1 MEAYKYNHIY
11 DTLNDNFNFDETQYG
26 IYIRDVLN
34 LLKES
39 ERKGET
45 FIEID
50 NLYKEFEFEGN
61 DWPEKHINALEKS
74 GLIFSEDSPI
84 IFEKRKLSFVKWSN
98 KIKKILFILLKK
110 INKNN
115 TNSLKE
121 RETNSSDK
129 KTTIINLF
137 EDSNLVLLQGGPGTG
152 KSTLILE
159 TILYYQ
165 NKNNYINI
173 GLSAPTGKASSRL
186 KASLDY
192 KKKSDYKDDIDKI
205 ECQTLHRWIYHSFNK
220 SGNLKY
226 DLKELDIFVIDEM
239 SMVNVDLFEIILNS
253 LAKDCKLLLVGD
265 ANQLPPINSSSIWNY
280 IFSNFTKNPFDSK
293 IVNLEKVYRN
303 SGDIVEVSKLIF
315 NKNNNLFNYK
325 LDQIY
330 KNKIGSNIKLYKNKN
345 KSIPENLVNNINL
358 HLQNMK
364 DAVRQLSHKSYIF
377 NQEIENLYDCENNL
391 VVEIFKKLNSQMI
404 LCKTNSGIWGVN
416 DINKLI
422 LNQNKT
428 YNFETWDEGMP
439 IMCTENNNELGI
451 SNGDIG
457 VIIGKGNLRKFL
469 FRKFNKL
476 NNQVAALIEP
486 DKLENIVPAI
496 ALTIHKSQG
505 SESDKVYILWNQNLS
520 KSKIIEANNQTKI
533 ILKDNFEKRLFYTA
547 ITRAKKDLTLY
558 YLNT

>member
-1 MEAYKYNHIY
+1 MEVYKYNHIY
-11 DTLNDNFNFDETQYG
+11 DILKENFNFDEKQYG

-39 ERKGET
+39 EKKGET

-50 NLYKEFEFEGN
+50 NVNKEFEFEGN
-61 DWPEKHINALEKS
+61 EWPEKHINALDKS
-74 GLIFSEDSPI
+74 GLIYSEDSPI
-84 IFEKRKLSFVKWSN
+84 IFEKRKLSFEKWSK
-98 KIKKILFILLKK
+98 KIKKILGILLKK
-110 INKNN
+110 TNQNNINSRLKRKS
-115 TNSLKE
+115 NSC
-121 RETNSSDK
+121 DK

-137 EDSNLVLLQGGPGTG
+137 EESNLVFLQGGPGTG

-159 TILYYQ
+159 TILYYL
-165 NKNNYINI
+165 NKNNNINI

-186 KASLDY
+186 KESLDY
-192 KKKSDYKDDIDKI
+192 KKKSDYKDEIDKI
-205 ECQTLHRWIYHSFNK
+205 ECQTLHRWIYNSINK
-220 SGNLKY
+220 SGKLKY

-280 IFSNFTKNPFDSK
+280 IFSNLTKNPFDTS

-303 SGDIVEVSKLIF
+303 SGDIVELSKLIF

-325 LDQIY
+325 LDQIN
-330 KNKIGSNIKLYKNKN
+330 KNKITSNIKVYKNKN

-358 HLQNMK
+358 HLKDMK
-364 DAVRQLSHKSYIF
+364 ASVRLLSNKSYIF
-377 NQEIENLYDCENNL
+377 NQEIEDLYDCEKNL
-391 VVEIFKKLNSQMI
+391 VVEIFKKLNSKII

-422 LNQNKT
+422 LNQNKP
-428 YNFETWDEGMP
+428 YNFEKWDEGMP

-457 VIIGKGNLRKFL
+457 VVIGKGNLRKFL
-469 FRKFNKL
+469 FRKFNKF
-476 NNQVAALIEP
+476 NKQVAALIEP
-486 DKLENIVPAI
+486 NKLENIVPAI

-505 SESDKVYILWNQNLS
+505 SESESVYILWNQNLS
-520 KSKIIEANNQTKI
+520 KTKLKEVNNQKKI

>member
-1 MEAYKYNHIY
+1 MEVYKYNHIY
-11 DTLNDNFNFDETQYG
+11 DILKENFNFDEKQYG

-39 ERKGET
+39 EKKGET

-50 NLYKEFEFEGN
+50 NVNKEFEFEGN
-61 DWPEKHINALEKS
+61 EWPEKHINALDKS
-74 GLIFSEDSPI
+74 GLIYSEDSPI
-84 IFEKRKLSFVKWSN
+84 IFEKRTLSFEKWSK
-98 KIKKILFILLKK
+98 KIKKILGILLKK
-110 INKNN
+110 TNQNN
-115 TNSLKE
+115 TNSRLK
-121 RETNSSDK
+121 RKSNSSDK

-137 EDSNLVLLQGGPGTG
+137 EESNLVFLQGGPGTG

-159 TILYYQ
+159 TILYYL

-186 KASLDY
+186 KESLDY
-192 KKKSDYKDDIDKI
+192 KKKSDYKDEIDKI
-205 ECQTLHRWIYHSFNK
+205 ECQTLHRWIYNSINK
-220 SGNLKY
+220 SGKLKY

-280 IFSNFTKNPFDSK
+280 IFSNLTKNPFDSL

-303 SGDIVEVSKLIF
+303 SGDIVELSKLIF
-315 NKNNNLFNYK
+315 NKNNNLFSYK
-325 LDQIY
+325 LDQIN
-330 KNKIGSNIKLYKNKN
+330 KNKISSNIKVYKNKN

-358 HLQNMK
+358 HLKDMK
-364 DAVRQLSHKSYIF
+364 ASVRLLSNKSYIF
-377 NQEIENLYDCENNL
+377 NQEIEDLYDCEKNL
-391 VVEIFKKLNSQMI
+391 VVEIFKKLNSKII

-422 LNQNKT
+422 LNQNKP
-428 YNFETWDEGMP
+428 YNFKKWDEGMP

-457 VIIGKGNLRKFL
+457 VVIGKGNLRKFL
-469 FRKFNKL
+469 FRKFNKF
-476 NNQVAALIEP
+476 NKQVAALIEP
-486 DKLENIVPAI
+486 NKLENIVPAI

-505 SESDKVYILWNQNLS
+505 SESNSVYILWNQNLS
-520 KSKIIEANNQTKI
+520 KLKNVEGNNQKN
-533 ILKDNFEKRLFYTA
+533 ILLIDNFDKRLFYTA